1 MFSKI
6 RFVIISFILAM
17 STFSGPAFAEI
28 KIGVVVIDRLLQE
41 APQAVAAQKRLQS
54 EFSSR
59 DKKLLAE
66 QKKTKKLEDK
76 LQRDGAVMSE
86 AERIKTERNIRNRRR
101 DFRRKAEELREDRA
115 IRANQELTK
124 LQKLVNQAIREVG
137 KSEKFTVILYDGI
150 AYANKGINITEKIL
164 ERMKKQASKAKK

>member
-1 MFSKI
+1 VFSKI
-6 RFVIISFILAM
+6 RFVTITLILAM
-17 STFSGPAFAEI
+17 TAVSGPAFAEI

-54 EFSSR
+54 EFTSR

-76 LQRDGAVMSE
+76 LQRDGAIMSE
-86 AERIKTERNIRNRRR
+86 AERIKTERNIRSRRR
-101 DFRRKAEELREDRA
+101 DFRRQAEELREDRA
-115 IRANQELTK
+115 IRANQELAR
-124 LQKLVNQAIREVG
+124 LQKLVNKAIREIG

-150 AYANKGINITEKIL
+150 AYADKGINITEKVL
-164 ERMKKQASKAKK
+164 ERMKKQSSKAKK